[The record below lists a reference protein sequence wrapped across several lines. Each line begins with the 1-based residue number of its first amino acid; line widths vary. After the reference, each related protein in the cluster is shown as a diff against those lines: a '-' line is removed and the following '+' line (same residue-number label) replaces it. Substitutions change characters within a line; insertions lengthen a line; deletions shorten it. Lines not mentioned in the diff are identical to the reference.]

1 MAKTPILTKDG
12 LIKYDNNIKDYI
24 NAAIDRVEISGAV
37 TLMGTLGTDGDI
49 IELPPTYKKG
59 EMYQVVTE
67 GEYAGKKCEVGDFV
81 VAVRDNRVTIVGLP
95 EVIYDDFNNHILYQ
109 IYNPITNEYDSTIYY
124 VATWE
129 SPYNVYGY
137 KNEDEQYKI
146 LAFTSCVKY
155 KTENNGI
162 TWDVVSVNTL
172 EGLTERESE
181 TVNYKVLYNTYPI
194 YNADGTG
201 VIAIPANPYN
211 ENSMDSFNADW
222 AVIQGNIEDLVS
234 EGAIYIDPEEET
246 PDIGD
251 IEDVTSAKFVSYNNT
266 TSGIEATNVQEAI
279 DEINELKV
287 NKSDIVDNLESTA
300 TDAPLSAKQGKVLN
314 DKVEDYIR
322 ENLLIYPYQATN
334 ISRDGITFTDNLD
347 GTITVTGTN
356 TSTNTIDYALALR
369 AGAIGVTAKYP
380 IILPAGTYTL
390 SGCPEGGSDSTYWMQ
405 IGTDND
411 DLSYNEL
418 GRDYGQGVTFTVNR
432 PAQIGL
438 VINVAT
444 GITAN
449 NLVFK
454 PMLEVGTVAHE
465 YKPYSDSKLTKG
477 DIVDNLLTGRA
488 DLPLSAKQGA
498 VLRKDVDFLA
508 SRWITKST
516 SEKGTVTFDVSEYAS
531 FLLFCEWSGASLYSI
546 YYINMNSGIV
556 AQISSNSDAW
566 TVTISNNY
574 TKLNISNVNGTNQ
587 WADYRLLRID

>member
-12 LIKYDNNIKDYI
+12 LKKYDNNIKDYI

-49 IELPPTYKKG
+49 TELPPTYKKG

-95 EVIYDDFNNHILYQ
+95 EVIYNDFNNHILYQ
-109 IYNPITNEYDSTIYY
+109 IYNPITDEYDNTIYY

-137 KNEDEQYKI
+137 KNKDEQYKI

-181 TVNYKVLYNTYPI
+181 TVNYKVLYTTYPI

-211 ENSMDSFNADW
+211 GDSMDAFNADW

-266 TSGIEATNVQEAI
+266 DSNLEATNVQEAI
-279 DEINELKV
+279 DEIKELVSDSSVPEGTAYIDFNESSTDIPGSAENVTSATLVSYDNSTSGLEASNVQEAVDKV
-287 NKSDIVDNLESTA
+287 SFRTEWKLQGHFAGKGHI
-300 TDAPLSAKQGKVLN
+300 APLPTSFDEL
-314 DKVEDYIR
+314 YIA
-322 ENLLIYPYQATN
+322 ITDSYS
-334 ISRDGITFTDNLD
+334 SR
-347 GTITVTGTN
+347 
-356 TSTNTIDYALALR
+356 
-369 AGAIGVTAKYP
+369 
-380 IILPAGTYTL
+380 
-390 SGCPEGGSDSTYWMQ
+390 
-405 IGTDND
+405 
-411 DLSYNEL
+411 
-418 GRDYGQGVTFTVNR
+418 TFTVNVLR
-432 PAQIGL
+432 HHIETMIDEYNIEYL
-438 VINVAT
+438 AT
-444 GITAN
+444 FGFATSLDSQTGWYAGGCLKIT
-449 NLVFK
+449 K
-454 PMLEVGTVAHE
+454 T
-465 YKPYSDSKLTKG
+465 T
-477 DIVDNLLTGRA
+477 INLLDYSFRGT
-488 DLPLSAKQGA
+488 DHSD
-498 VLRKDVDFLA
+498 DVKWLVYC
-508 SRWITKST
+508 R
-516 SEKGTVTFDVSEYAS
+516 
-531 FLLFCEWSGASLYSI
+531 
-546 YYINMNSGIV
+546 
-556 AQISSNSDAW
+556 
-566 TVTISNNY
+566 
-574 TKLNISNVNGTNQ
+574 
-587 WADYRLLRID
+587 